1 MKRYIKDTPESSGV
15 SPRHIAVF
23 GWAIRMN
30 TAAPVG
36 HVRRSAR
43 GVDGAGQVLDSGS
56 DAIIYV
62 GPAGL
67 EPTTAAV

>member
-1 MKRYIKDTPESSGV
+1 
-15 SPRHIAVF
+15 
-23 GWAIRMN
+23 
-30 TAAPVG
+30 
-36 HVRRSAR
+36 
-43 GVDGAGQVLDSGS
+43 VDGTGQVLDSGS